1 MGPQSLDHS
10 GSPDVR
16 SFFSRMRACFSTL
29 TCGCFGRSVSYQIP
43 DSNLNSNNSASA
55 TDGFPLSVRPES
67 GFDRMGTLHGKQIR
81 IQENPMYRTFS
92 QGPAIPCR
100 QPLPPPIPYRQP
112 LTVNVSEDFY
122 SGRTAHPVLMQETF
136 IDSPLGMGE
145 DTSPGPLS
153 PGSTWQAQP
162 RCRPE
167 GLIIRQRS
175 FPDQFAGTC
184 SPDSWGQST
193 PVTSVSSSV
202 PPKRLLFMQRG
213 PVAHSAGSR
222 SHPTS
227 PTQQLF
233 INTDFHESHS
243 SCPTTPAIR
252 SPFQAGFDNAVLA
265 FQRANPDSVYSLVSS
280 PSQVELDESFS
291 NPEHMRLYSF
301 DRDKMIGTGTFCDED
316 GGVIATRYIPENFP
330 CASKPVGK
338 SKAGQNEITLLGELM
353 HPNIANMFSPYFDK
367 QSGKQYVVM
376 EDGGK
381 NLKVMMDERG
391 RGLDPEDIKM
401 ILPQQLVVADYLY
414 HEKGIIHGDLKPD
427 NMLYR
432 EGRLK
437 ACDFGLAR
445 KVGEAPAV
453 FVLVPSYVPPETM
466 NFENGKPTYN
476 ISAENVDIW
485 SIGCTLAE
493 LVTGQKLF
501 PLDEE
506 ELNPIAKKTYVTLL
520 GMKSQIY
527 WAAGEIKNAL
537 GDDISELFIDM
548 MQLDPSCRITPS
560 EALQRPCIIRLKSKV
575 PKPLDSP
582 FFVNGIPQEIPLVNQ
597 YRQYLQFHCTDL
609 PVAGDSSDSESML
622 PMADHEL
629 QPAVIPPRVRHLST
643 VVEVATPKT
652 GQSDK
657 NTPQFTFDDPDPVPK
672 STRRDSTHSIP
683 TLRQVPQPAP
693 VLVYSELQHASS
705 EDHIDEG
712 NAA

>member
-29 TCGCFGRSVSYQIP
+29 TCGCFGRSVRSYQMP
-43 DSNLNSNNSASA
+43 DANLNNSASS
-55 TDGFPLSVRPES
+55 TS
-67 GFDRMGTLHGKQIR
+67 GMPANYFDRTVTLGGKEIR
-81 IQENPMYRTFS
+81 IQQNPIYRTFS
-92 QGPAIPCR
+92 QVPAIPCR
-100 QPLPPPIPYRQP
+100 QPLTPPIPERQP
-112 LTVNVSEDFY
+112 LTTANVPEDFY
-122 SGRTAHPVLMQETF
+122 YGRTAHPVLLMQETF
-136 IDSPLGMGE
+136 IDTPLGMEG
-145 DTSPGPLS
+145 DTPSGPLS
-153 PGSTWQAQP
+153 PGSTWQAQH

-175 FPDQFAGTC
+175 FPDQFVGAC
-184 SPDSWGQST
+184 SLDSWGQST
-193 PVTSVSSSV
+193 PMTSVSSSV
-202 PPKRLLFMQRG
+202 PPRRLPFIQRG

-243 SCPTTPAIR
+243 SCPTTPDIR

-265 FQRANPDSVYSLVSS
+265 FQQANPDSVYSLVSS
-280 PSQVELDESFS
+280 PSHVELDESFS

-301 DRDKMIGTGTFCDED
+301 DRDKMIGTGTFCAEA
-316 GGVIATRYIPENFP
+316 GGVISGVYIPENFS
-330 CASKPVGK
+330 CAFKPVGK
-338 SKAGQNEITLLGELM
+338 SKTGQNEITLLGELM

-381 NLKVMMDERG
+381 NLKVMMEERG
-391 RGLDPEDIKM
+391 GGLDPEDIKM
-401 ILPQQLVVADYLY
+401 ILPQQLVVVDYLY
-414 HEKGIIHGDLKPD
+414 HEKGIIHGDLKLD

-432 EGRLK
+432 DGRLK

-445 KVGEAPAV
+445 RVGEAPAV

-466 NFENGKPTYN
+466 NFENGKPSYN

-501 PLDEE
+501 PLDEV
-506 ELNPIAKKTYVTLL
+506 ELNAIAKKAYITLS
-520 GMKSQIY
+520 GMKSQIDQ
-527 WAAGEIKNAL
+527 AAEAIKSAL

-548 MQLDPSCRITPS
+548 MQLDPGYRITPS

-582 FFVNGIPQEIPLVNQ
+582 FFVNGMPQEIPLVNQ
-597 YRQYLQFHCTDL
+597 Y
-609 PVAGDSSDSESML
+609 
-622 PMADHEL
+622 
-629 QPAVIPPRVRHLST
+629 
-643 VVEVATPKT
+643 
-652 GQSDK
+652 
-657 NTPQFTFDDPDPVPK
+657 
-672 STRRDSTHSIP
+672 
-683 TLRQVPQPAP
+683 
-693 VLVYSELQHASS
+693 
-705 EDHIDEG
+705 
-712 NAA
+712 

>member
-1 MGPQSLDHS
+1 MWPENSVHS
-10 GSPDVR
+10 GSTDVR
-16 SFFSRMRACFSTL
+16 SCSSRIWACFSRL
-29 TCGCFGRSVSYQIP
+29 TCGCFGRSVRSYQMP
-43 DSNLNSNNSASA
+43 DANLNNSASS
-55 TDGFPLSVRPES
+55 TS
-67 GFDRMGTLHGKQIR
+67 GMPANYFDRTVTLGGKEIR
-81 IQENPMYRTFS
+81 IQQNPIYRTFS

-100 QPLPPPIPYRQP
+100 QPFPPPIPERQP
-112 LTVNVSEDFY
+112 LTTANVPEDFY
-122 SGRTAHPVLMQETF
+122 YGRTAHPVLLMQETC
-136 IDSPLGMGE
+136 IGTPLSMEG
-145 DTSPGPLS
+145 DTPPGPLS
-153 PGSTWQAQP
+153 SGGAWQAQHHG
-162 RCRPE
+162 RPE
-167 GLIIRQRS
+167 GLIIRQGS
-175 FPDQFAGTC
+175 FPDPFVGAC

-193 PVTSVSSSV
+193 PVNSVSSSV
-202 PPKRLLFMQRG
+202 PPRRLPFIQRG

-252 SPFQAGFDNAVLA
+252 SPFQA
-265 FQRANPDSVYSLVSS
+265 NPDSVNSLVSS
-280 PSQVELDESFS
+280 PSHVELDESFS

-301 DRDKMIGTGTFCDED
+301 DRDKMIGTGTFCAEA
-316 GGVIATRYIPENFP
+316 GGVISAVYIPENFP
-330 CASKPVGK
+330 CVSKPVGK
-338 SKAGQNEITLLGELM
+338 SKTGQNEITLLGELM

-381 NLKVMMDERG
+381 NLKVMMEERG

-401 ILPQQLVVADYLY
+401 ILPQQLVLVDYLY

-445 KVGEAPAV
+445 RVGEDPAV
-453 FVLVPSYVPPETM
+453 FVLVPAYVPPETM
-466 NFENGKPTYN
+466 NFENGKPSYN

-493 LVTGQKLF
+493 LVTGKKLF

-506 ELNPIAKKTYVTLL
+506 ELNPIAKKAYITLS
-520 GMKSQIY
+520 GMKSQIDQ
-527 WAAGEIKNAL
+527 AAEAIKSAL

-548 MQLDPSCRITPS
+548 MQLDPGYRITPS

-582 FFVNGIPQEIPLVNQ
+582 FFVNGMPQEIPLVNQ

-683 TLRQVPQPAP
+683 TLRQVPQAAP